1 MLYEKSALEEY
12 VFAHTN
18 LEGELDCFKTDCDL
32 IIYLL
37 EHCVITVPAENRFFV
52 DVNSSRIMIK
62 LINLRAEKYHE
73 KLKETNLQDGI
84 DAFAFTGLFDFSH
97 TAAGW
102 DDVISLGIVGL
113 KNRLVE
119 YSEKIHSEEKEY
131 FYKNAIRVF
140 DAVLAF
146 IERASYMAREAGKS
160 EMANG
165 LMALTSSAPATLY
178 EAMQTTIV
186 YYVLQQMMEGTHL
199 RTLGRLDSLY
209 QPFLKPETDREY
221 VKQMAEDFILEIDK
235 FKAISNIPF
244 AIGGTD
250 MNGNTMYCEMSR
262 ILLDAY
268 ASVPNSETK
277 LHILYNDNTPDEI
290 LEAAFEYVRSGKNSI
305 CFLSD
310 RTVTEALI
318 RLGEDPADAAAYTVV
333 GCYECGAKEEVTC
346 SCNARVNIPK
356 AVEYA
361 LNNGVDYLTGKQ
373 VGLKT
378 EQEIQTFADFQ
389 AEFERQLVY
398 LCEGAMAAT
407 DFYEKVYPKLHC
419 APIMSA
425 TYLSAVENG
434 GDIYC
439 NYAAK
444 YNNSSVNGLGLAT
457 ATDSLLAIKRLVFE
471 EKKLSLKEF
480 NKLLENDWQG
490 AEVLRLTVRNKYPKY
505 GMADKEADALA
516 SNIVE
521 LLSDT
526 INGKPNVKG
535 GVYRL
540 GMFSIDWRIA
550 FGMNTGASADGRK
563 AGEPLSQNTG
573 ASFGAD
579 REGVTANILS
589 VTELDAGNIVNGSI
603 LDLDLHS
610 SAVNGQNGMQMMMAT
625 LKTYFSRGGYAIH
638 YNVLDAEVLKEAKRS
653 PQKYPN
659 LQVRLCGWNVL
670 FSSLSEQAQ
679 NEFIMR
685 AGNAQ

>member
-1 MLYEKSALEEY
+1 MVYEKNILEEY
-12 VFAHTN
+12 VFSHVD
-18 LEGELDCFKTDCDL
+18 LGGEADCFQTDCKL
-32 IIYLL
+32 LTYLL
-37 EHCVITVPAENRFFV
+37 DHCMITVPENNRFFV
-52 DVNSSRIMIK
+52 NVNCSRIMIH
-62 LINLRAEKYHE
+62 LINRRAEKYHE
-73 KLKETNLQDGI
+73 KMRNSQYQDGI
-84 DAFAFTGLFDFSH
+84 DAFAFSGMFDFSH
-97 TAAGW
+97 TSAGW

-113 KNRLVE
+113 RDRLVRYAE
-119 YSEKIHSEEKEY
+119 MNASQEQDN
-131 FYKNAIRVF
+131 FYRNAIAVF
-140 DAVLAF
+140 DAALAF
-146 IERASYMAREAGKS
+146 LKRAECAARDAGKT
-160 EMANG
+160 EMADG
-165 LMALTSSAPATLY
+165 LLSLTQRAPATLF

-186 YYVLQQMMEGTHL
+186 YYVLQQMVEGTHL

-209 QPFLKPETDREY
+209 QPFLKPETDRKY
-221 VKQMAEDFILEIDK
+221 VKQLAEDFILEIDK
-235 FKAISNIPF
+235 FKAIANIPF

-250 MNGNTMYCEMSR
+250 LDGNTMYCEMSR

-277 LHILYNDNTPDEI
+277 LHILYNDNTPDDI
-290 LEAAFEYVRSGKNSI
+290 LEAAFDYVRSGKNSI

-310 RTVTEALI
+310 RTVTGALT

-356 AVEYA
+356 AIEYA

-378 EQEIQTFADFQ
+378 EQEIQTFADFK

-407 DFYEKVYPKLHC
+407 DFYEKVYSQLHC

-439 NYAAK
+439 HYAAK

-457 ATDSLLAIKRLVFE
+457 ATDSLLAIRRLVFE
-471 EKKLSLKEF
+471 QKKLSLKAF
-480 NKLLENDWQG
+480 NELLASDWQG

-516 SNIVE
+516 SDIVE
-521 LLSDT
+521 LLSNT

-535 GVYRL
+535 GIYRL

-550 FGMNTGASADGRK
+550 FGMNTGASADGRR

-589 VTELDAGNIVNGSI
+589 VTELDAGNMVNGSI

-610 SAVNGQNGMQMMMAT
+610 SAVKGQNGMHMMMAT
-625 LKTYFSRGGYAIH
+625 LKTYFGRGGYAIH
-638 YNVLDAEVLKEAKRS
+638 YNVLDVEVLKEAQRS